1 MRTNINQGRIQSLA
15 VMIVLLINNDQNPIS
30 YLIPYSRLNR
40 SCNLNTLVSTTSY
53 PLYGINAA
61 ISAIADKR
69 EALKPL
75 KSAILSRMPSRHAA
89 YTVYQLY
96 FTPSMP

>member
-1 MRTNINQGRIQSLA
+1 MSYVHSKFIRLRGYYKFYPLVRISQSG
-15 VMIVLLINNDQNPIS
+15 N
-30 YLIPYSRLNR
+30 
-40 SCNLNTLVSTTSY
+40 TSY

-61 ISAIADKR
+61 ISAIADKK
-69 EALKPL
+69 EDLNKALMRRL

-96 FTPSMP
+96 FT

>member
-1 MRTNINQGRIQSLA
+1 M
-15 VMIVLLINNDQNPIS
+15 S
-30 YLIPYSRLNR
+30 YVHSKFIRLR
-40 SCNLNTLVSTTSY
+40 GYYQFY
-53 PLYGINAA
+53 PLVRIKS
-61 ISAIADKR
+61 IWKHILSAVRDKRCDIRIADKR

>member
-1 MRTNINQGRIQSLA
+1 MSYVHSKFIRIRGYYQFY
-15 VMIVLLINNDQNPIS
+15 P
-30 YLIPYSRLNR
+30 
-40 SCNLNTLVSTTSY
+40 LVRVSQFGNTSY

-61 ISAIADKR
+61 ISAIADKK
-69 EALKPL
+69 EDLKKALMRRL

>member
-1 MRTNINQGRIQSLA
+1 AHSSLNSGVKVRLVFLFIKSPVLCCGENITFHQVAKFS
-15 VMIVLLINNDQNPIS
+15 V
-30 YLIPYSRLNR
+30 
-40 SCNLNTLVSTTSY
+40 
-53 PLYGINAA
+53 PLQNAA